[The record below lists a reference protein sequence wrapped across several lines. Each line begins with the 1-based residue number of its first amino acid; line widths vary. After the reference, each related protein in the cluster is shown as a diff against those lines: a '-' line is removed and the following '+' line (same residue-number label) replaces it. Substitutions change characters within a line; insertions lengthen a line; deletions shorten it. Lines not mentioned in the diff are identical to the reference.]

1 SADLKLSKVS
11 TCQDIRTKLSG
22 RVTTLPSLGRRP
34 KPLHSAGMKLVSML
48 RNNPETTKVQLWHE
62 QESAVIL
69 GKKNPAT
76 KSTLSIKETMIE
88 LFGHNGKRY
97 ACLGMFKPEA
107 FKPKNT
113 VSDIKHGGGSTSVVH
128 GIFIFLSCIS

>member
-1 SADLKLSKVS
+1 
-11 TCQDIRTKLSG
+11 
-22 RVTTLPSLGRRP
+22 
-34 KPLHSAGMKLVSML
+34 
-48 RNNPETTKVQLWHE
+48 
-62 QESAVIL
+62 
-69 GKKNPAT
+69 
-76 KSTLSIKETMIE
+76 MIE

-128 GIFIFLSCIS
+128 GVMKNKCHDPTSLTQFVSLWWFCESFFWIEQIFIFLSCIS